1 MTINIIMEN
10 VEIKT
15 LIDVTKTKA
24 LRLNQG
30 TQLEI
35 DQNRNFITLLQCCE
49 IRSIVSYDSQP
60 TSEVVDV
67 KDLEFGANYK
77 GKHRVWTFV
86 VRTDRDGV
94 YINDEGNPVGKLI
107 DDLHA
112 VPIIK
117 SLTETINIDKAVFD
131 TKGPLTANVVIKSLN
146 A

>member
-1 MTINIIMEN
+1 MET

-24 LRLNQG
+24 LRHNQG

-60 TSEVVDV
+60 SAELIDV
-67 KDLEFGANYK
+67 KDLGFGSNYK
-77 GKHRVWTFV
+77 GKHKVWTFV
-86 VRTDRDGV
+86 IRTDRDGV
-94 YINDEGNPVGKLI
+94 YINDDGNPVGKLI
-107 DDLHA
+107 DDLHS

-131 TKGPLTANVVIKSLN
+131 SKGPLTTNVVIKSLN
-146 A
+146 P